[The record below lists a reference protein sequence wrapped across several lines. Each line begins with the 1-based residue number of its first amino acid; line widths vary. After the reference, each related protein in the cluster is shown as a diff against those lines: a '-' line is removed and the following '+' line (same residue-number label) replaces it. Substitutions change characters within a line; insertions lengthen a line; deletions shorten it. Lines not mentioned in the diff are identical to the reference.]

1 MSAQNNIHG
10 AFFINAIYSFKKV
23 NNCCL
28 LFSYVQ
34 LSSLA
39 VLDSSSVLLQMQ
51 TMLLLVTATM
61 WLLS

>member
-10 AFFINAIYSFKKV
+10 AFFINAIYSFKKKV
-23 NNCCL
+23 NKCCL
-28 LFSYVQ
+28 FFSYVQ

-61 WLLS
+61 